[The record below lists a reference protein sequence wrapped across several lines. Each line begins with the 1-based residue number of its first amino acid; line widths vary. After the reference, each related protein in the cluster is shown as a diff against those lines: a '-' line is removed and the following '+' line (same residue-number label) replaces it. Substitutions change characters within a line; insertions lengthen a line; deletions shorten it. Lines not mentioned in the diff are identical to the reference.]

1 MHEKYRPGE
10 RDTVARSWGQAGQV
24 RVREPCVP
32 LTGWQWS
39 QVSGEFPGR
48 KKKFCES
55 HRKWGGGCGGGLFR
69 SHHWLTPRV
78 GPSWRASSGAR

>member
-1 MHEKYRPGE
+1 MHEKSRLGE
-10 RDTVARSWGQAGQV
+10 RDTVARSWGQVGQV

-39 QVSGEFPGR
+39 QVSGEFPRG

-55 HRKWGGGCGGGLFR
+55 HRKWGEGCRGGLLR
-69 SHHWLTPRV
+69 
-78 GPSWRASSGAR
+78 